1 MGLRINTNISSI
13 RALRTLRSNDRS
25 QARSL
30 ERLSTGLRI
39 NRGSDDPSGLVISEQ
54 LRSQVSALEQAVTNS
69 QNAGNLISVA
79 DAALGE
85 VSTLLVQI
93 QDSIVFAQ
101 STGGATPQQIAAEQ
115 DAVDQAVSAIDR
127 IAATTRFADRP
138 LLNGNAE
145 FQVAD
150 SLNDFFDD
158 VEIRSAN
165 FAGTNFEQDLEIT
178 EVTNAQRAELR
189 FSGVSA
195 TNAGG
200 TTLRITGSRGTS
212 DVVLAANAHA
222 DDMAEAINGVAGF
235 TGVYASGTT
244 TNGSG
249 NSQLLLRSE
258 GFGSAEFIK
267 MEVVAGELV
276 SSGTG
281 MTAETLSASAP
292 GVGAYAVDPNA
303 TTGTGA
309 ATAMG
314 VGQSISDA
322 GLDGQVSHQGQ
333 IFTGIGN
340 HFEIVTNRAQFSFN
354 IDPDLITATNGASA
368 TGPAAFAG
376 GGTAGTFTITVANTG
391 LNFQLNEQPLPTD
404 KFAVGIRGISA
415 ATLGRDQVGDRIDTA
430 AAGITTGAVQKGGF
444 LSTLKTGAG
453 NDLTQNPEN
462 ALGIVQAAVTDV
474 AALRGYLGA
483 VQADTID
490 PNITSLGVAI
500 ENLSASLS
508 DLRDLDFASETSSFT
523 RAQILFQSNIAVL
536 ASANLIPQSILTLL
550 S

>member
-1 MGLRINTNISSI
+1 MKRDKLHPT
-13 RALRTLRSNDRS
+13 
-25 QARSL
+25 
-30 ERLSTGLRI
+30 
-39 NRGSDDPSGLVISEQ
+39 
-54 LRSQVSALEQAVTNS
+54 
-69 QNAGNLISVA
+69 SV
-79 DAALGE
+79 
-85 VSTLLVQI
+85 
-93 QDSIVFAQ
+93 
-101 STGGATPQQIAAEQ
+101 
-115 DAVDQAVSAIDR
+115 
-127 IAATTRFADRP
+127 
-138 LLNGNAE
+138 
-145 FQVAD
+145 
-150 SLNDFFDD
+150 D
-158 VEIRSAN
+158 V
-165 FAGTNFEQDLEIT
+165 
-178 EVTNAQRAELR
+178 
-189 FSGVSA
+189 
-195 TNAGG
+195 
-200 TTLRITGSRGTS
+200 
-212 DVVLAANAHA
+212 
-222 DDMAEAINGVAGF
+222 
-235 TGVYASGTT
+235 
-244 TNGSG
+244 
-249 NSQLLLRSE
+249 
-258 GFGSAEFIK
+258 
-267 MEVVAGELV
+267 
-276 SSGTG
+276 
-281 MTAETLSASAP
+281 
-292 GVGAYAVDPNA
+292 NA
-303 TTGTGA
+303 TTGTAG

-354 IDPDLITATNGASA
+354 IDPDLITATDGGTA
-368 TGPAAFAG
+368 TGPTSFVG
-376 GGTAGTFTITVANTG
+376 GAGTAGTFTIAVANTG

-415 ATLGRDQVGDRIDTA
+415 STLGYDQVGDRIETA
-430 AAGITTGAVQKGGF
+430 VSGITSGAVERGGY

-474 AALRGYLGA
+474 ASLRGYLGA

>member
-54 LRSQVSALEQAVTNS
+54 LRSQVHALEQAVTNS
-69 QNAGNLISVA
+69 QNAGNLISIA

-101 STGGATPQQIAAEQ
+101 STGGATPAQIAAEQ

-150 SLNDFFDD
+150 SLDDFFDD

-165 FAGTNFEQDLEIT
+165 FAGTDFEQDLEIT

-189 FSGVSA
+189 FQSVSA
-195 TNAGG
+195 TGAGG

-212 DVVLAANAHA
+212 DVVLAAGANAN
-222 DDMAEAINGVAGF
+222 DMEEAINGVAGF

-244 TNGSG
+244 DNTGGAGSPQ
-249 NSQLLLRSE
+249 SQLLLRSE

-267 MEVVAGELV
+267 MEVVSGSLV
-276 SSGTG
+276 ASGG
-281 MTAETLSASAP
+281 AASMTAETLSASSP
-292 GVGAYAVDPNA
+292 GVGAYAADTNA
-303 TTGTGA
+303 LSGG
-309 ATAMG
+309 AMG

-354 IDPDLITATNGASA
+354 IDPDLITATNGASGA
-368 TGPAAFAG
+368 GPAGFASSPNDG
-376 GGTAGTFTITVANTG
+376 SDTTANTFTITIANTG

-415 ATLGRDQVGDRIDTA
+415 STLGYDAVTDRIEHAVSDFATA
-430 AAGITTGAVQKGGF
+430 GNGPERGGY

-474 AALRGYLGA
+474 ASLRGYLGA

-500 ENLSASLS
+500 ENLSAS
-508 DLRDLDFASETSSFT
+508 
-523 RAQILFQSNIAVL
+523 
-536 ASANLIPQSILTLL
+536 
-550 S
+550 